1 LKRLDISLC
10 ILSSRLRLSGGCL
23 LVLTFS
29 VSTLVNGFVK
39 LILCSYKAGSVYKNI
54 LCMLSANSDV
64 LLHLGVSGLFSG
76 FGWLA
81 FGRVFGIGARFGVYE
96 ILTAYCKG
104 KVF

>member
-1 LKRLDISLC
+1 
-10 ILSSRLRLSGGCL
+10 
-23 LVLTFS
+23 
-29 VSTLVNGFVK
+29 
-39 LILCSYKAGSVYKNI
+39 
-54 LCMLSANSDV
+54 MLSANSDV

-104 KVF
+104 KFFF

>member
-1 LKRLDISLC
+1 
-10 ILSSRLRLSGGCL
+10 
-23 LVLTFS
+23 
-29 VSTLVNGFVK
+29 
-39 LILCSYKAGSVYKNI
+39 
-54 LCMLSANSDV
+54 MLSANSDV

-104 KVF
+104 KVFFLNLLLVLLFFRKYCMQLGMFLGKIAL